1 MRVLRSFL
9 TGALM
14 LGLTVPWAAAE
25 WIDRE
30 GISHPHTP
38 PELNHPHRALQ
49 GGLVR
54 TVGDHHLE
62 LAVDSRRGMVTYNVL
77 NDGDL
82 AAHPIPTD
90 PLTIRVQ
97 PVDCDGLVEP
107 FEVKLQPITQDSD
120 SPQFASRFVGSDV
133 KLRGIERYVA
143 IVQVSFHGETHH
155 AIFAVVDDHST
166 KP

>member
-1 MRVLRSFL
+1 MRLLRLLL
-9 TGALM
+9 TGALT

-25 WIDRE
+25 WIDSE
-30 GISHPHTP
+30 GLSHPHTP
-38 PELNHPHRALQ
+38 PDLGHPHRALQ

-54 TVGDHHLE
+54 TIGDHQLE
-62 LAVDSRRGMVTYNVL
+62 LAVDSRRGLVTCYVS
-77 NDGDL
+77 NDGEL
-82 AAHPIPTD
+82 AAHPIPTE

-97 PVDCDGLVEP
+97 PVDCDGSVDS
-107 FEVKLQPITQDSD
+107 FEVKLQPITQDGD
-120 SPQFASRFVGSDV
+120 SSGFASRFVGSDV